1 MKLTKTQ
8 LNKLLNQHTGT
19 GYLILKTADNNIHIA
34 DIGINKNGNWYIG
47 LDARTLDEGLRS
59 IANEVIYS

>member
-19 GYLILKTADNNIHIA
+19 GYIIIKTADNNVHIA

-59 IANEVIYS
+59 IASEVIYS